1 MFPAI
6 NLHRSLPLDWSIL
19 FNRLSAPVDIAFL
32 VYFRIAFG
40 GVVLWQVWGI
50 FANDWVERFLT
61 GKEFYFKYWPFYFV
75 QPWPGDGMNI
85 HVALLAVFA
94 AFVMVGLLYRFS
106 AAATFFLL
114 TYIFLLDR
122 ALYLNHLYLTCL
134 IAFVMIF
141 LPAHRSLS
149 LDALLRP
156 GLRSTAVPAW
166 TLWLLRF
173 QVAVPMFF
181 GGVAKI
187 NSDWLRGQPLFAFL
201 QGQTDFP
208 IIGQFFPLPPVVWLI
223 TYGAL
228 LIDLLFI
235 FYLANRR
242 TRVFGFIFVLAFHF
256 INSRLFDIGIFPW
269 LMIAATL
276 IFFPP
281 GWPRR
286 MLWDIRRA
294 HPVRV
299 PALGLGFV
307 LGAFI
312 GGTLPADFSWVHIII
327 G

>member
-1 MFPAI
+1 M
-6 NLHRSLPLDWSIL
+6 
-19 FNRLSAPVDIAFL
+19 
-32 VYFRIAFG
+32 
-40 GVVLWQVWGI
+40 VLWQVWGI

-75 QPWPGDGMNI
+75 QPWPGDIMNI
-85 HVALLAVFA
+85 HVALLAVSA

-181 GGVAKI
+181 GVSPKSTPTGCGDNPCPPSIKA
-187 NSDWLRGQPLFAFL
+187 RPTFL
-201 QGQTDFP
+201 
-208 IIGQFFPLPPVVWLI
+208 LLASSSLCRLW
-223 TYGAL
+223 YG
-228 LIDLLFI
+228 
-235 FYLANRR
+235 
-242 TRVFGFIFVLAFHF
+242 
-256 INSRLFDIGIFPW
+256 S
-269 LMIAATL
+269 
-276 IFFPP
+276 
-281 GWPRR
+281 
-286 MLWDIRRA
+286 
-294 HPVRV
+294 
-299 PALGLGFV
+299 
-307 LGAFI
+307 
-312 GGTLPADFSWVHIII
+312 
-327 G
+327 